1 MLTIKKMQQT
11 DAVMDCEEEYVEV
24 MSFFVKCN
32 MNVYK
37 TDKYYMEE
45 NNYFEFTLGK
55 ESNGNV
61 NILNIE
67 IIV

>member
-1 MLTIKKMQQT
+1 
-11 DAVMDCEEEYVEV
+11 MDCEEEYVEV

-37 TDKYYMEE
+37 TDKYYMEG